1 VASDNNPIGLRAIL
15 CAKILFWFP
24 PKYAFEEK
32 RRRKTSPEPG
42 GCAALHAITYESPKT
57 IADAV
62 KLLAAHGEKAR
73 PLSGGTDLVIQ
84 LRAGTRRPE
93 YVVDVKSIPELT
105 RISFSLQHGL
115 HLGAAVSCIEIHE
128 NADMRRYYPGL
139 TEAAHLIGS
148 LQIQSRASVGGNLC
162 NGSPAGDSTPA
173 LIALGAKARLVGPKG
188 ERVVPVETFIT
199 GPARTVLQPG
209 ELLIELLIDAP
220 APHSSDAYLR
230 FIPRNEMDIAV
241 VGVGGSITLD
251 LDDDRVVDAR
261 IALGAV
267 GPTPIFAAEAS
278 KALIGK
284 KLDEA
289 ALDNAARLATSVA
302 TPIDDMRGTAEF
314 RRHIVGV
321 LTRRV
326 LTIAAERARQSE
338 QR

>member
-1 VASDNNPIGLRAIL
+1 
-15 CAKILFWFP
+15 
-24 PKYAFEEK
+24 
-32 RRRKTSPEPG
+32 
-42 GCAALHAITYESPKT
+42 LHAISFESPT
-57 IADAV
+57 SVADAI

-73 PLSGGTDLVIQ
+73 PLSGGTDLIIQ
-84 LRAGTRRPE
+84 LRAGVRRPD
-93 YVVDVKSIPELT
+93 YVVDVKKIPEL
-105 RISFSLQHGL
+105 RQISFDLQKGL
-115 HLGAAVSCIEIHE
+115 KLGAAVSCIDIYE

-162 NGSPAGDSTPA
+162 NGSPAADTTPA
-173 LIALGAKARLVGPKG
+173 LIALGAKARVAGPKG
-188 ERVVPVETFIT
+188 ERLVPVESFCT
-199 GPARTVLQPG
+199 GPGATVLQPG
-209 ELLIELLIDAP
+209 ELLLELQIGAP
-220 APHSSDAYLR
+220 ERHSSDAYLR

-241 VGVGGSITLD
+241 VGVGVSIAID
-251 LDDDRVVDAR
+251 PNDDRVVDAR

-289 ALDNAARLATSVA
+289 SIADAARLAISVA
-302 TPIDDMRGTAEF
+302 TPIDDMRGTAEY
-314 RRHIVGV
+314 RRHVVGV

-326 LTIAAERARQSE
+326 VAKAAERARLTG

>member
-1 VASDNNPIGLRAIL
+1 
-15 CAKILFWFP
+15 
-24 PKYAFEEK
+24 
-32 RRRKTSPEPG
+32 
-42 GCAALHAITYESPKT
+42 LHAINYESPRT

-62 KLLAAHGEKAR
+62 ALLAAHGDKAR

-84 LRAGTRRPE
+84 LRAGVRRPE
-93 YVVDVKSIPELT
+93 YVVDIKHIPEMT
-105 RISFSLQHGL
+105 RISFSMQHGL

-148 LQIQSRASVGGNLC
+148 LQIQSRATVGGNLC

-173 LIALGAKARLVGPKG
+173 LIALGAKARIVGPKG
-188 ERVVPVETFIT
+188 ERIVPVDTFIT

-209 ELLIELLIDAP
+209 ELLIELLIDSP
-220 APHSSDAYLR
+220 ARHSSDAYLR

-241 VGVGGSITLD
+241 VGVGASVTLD
-251 LDDDRVVDAR
+251 LDDDRVTDAR

-267 GPTPIFAAEAS
+267 GPTPILATAAAS
-278 KALIGK
+278 AIIGK

-321 LTRRV
+321 LTRRA
-326 LTIAAERARQSE
+326 LTIAAERARSNE

>member
-1 VASDNNPIGLRAIL
+1 
-15 CAKILFWFP
+15 
-24 PKYAFEEK
+24 
-32 RRRKTSPEPG
+32 
-42 GCAALHAITYESPKT
+42 LHAINYESPKT

-62 KLLAAHGEKAR
+62 ALLAAHGDKAR

-93 YVVDVKSIPELT
+93 YVVDVKHIPEMT
-105 RISFSLQHGL
+105 RISFSMQHGL
-115 HLGAAVSCIEIHE
+115 RLGAAVSCIEIHE

-148 LQIQSRASVGGNLC
+148 LQIQSRATVGGNLC

-173 LIALGAKARLVGPKG
+173 LIALGARARLVGPKG
-188 ERVVPVETFIT
+188 ERIVPVETFIT

-220 APHSSDAYLR
+220 ARHSSDAYLR

-241 VGVGGSITLD
+241 VGVGASLTLD
-251 LDDDRVVDAR
+251 LDDDRVTDAR

-267 GPTPIFAAEAS
+267 GPTPILATAAAS
-278 KALIGK
+278 AIIGK
-284 KLDEA
+284 KLDDA

-326 LTIAAERARQSE
+326 LTIAAERARDSE